1 MPFPI
6 ERNIMFFKLIKQHDI
21 RDCGAAC
28 LSMICTHYGLRL
40 PMAVFRDLIKVDN
53 NGASIYGVVD
63 GASHVGLKA
72 EALEGSPEE
81 LSDAVKKGEVTFP
94 CIARVIM
101 DDIYEHFVVICRMTN
116 RRIYVADP
124 AKGKVSYSLPDFF
137 RIWTGHII
145 IFEKTDSFRKGNHQ
159 KGTLR
164 KFVQLVTVQKKLL
177 SGVFLVSLLITS
189 ISVAGAFLFQILIA
203 GIENNSTD
211 GFWGHSLMQV
221 CLCVIGLYALQA
233 ALELLRGFFLTK
245 LSMRV
250 DLPLMTNFFCHTV
263 ELPVQRLD
271 GRKTGELISRFAD
284 AASIRDAVSGATLS
298 MLLDTFM
305 VAVCFVVLFS
315 LNVSLFAVTLLIVL
329 AYAVVAAAFI
339 KPTKTV
345 NRSLMEKNE
354 IVTSYLKEALDGVV
368 TIKAFS
374 AEETIEKTFA
384 EKFRAFVGVNMRASV
399 LFAGQSALSG
409 FTASAGIVV
418 LLWCGTA
425 LVLKGTLSLG
435 VLLTFYSLLGYFLS
449 PVQRLLDL
457 QPQMQTAIVAAER
470 LNDILDLET
479 EPETEKSVL
488 SGNDVMFDGV
498 SFRYGNRELVLHDI
512 SLRIKS
518 GETAAFI
525 GESGSGKTT
534 LVKLLMGFYVPEQ
547 GQVVIGDKSVT
558 QLDAKA
564 LRQHMAYVSQD
575 VFLFSDT
582 IRQNLTLG
590 NKDIPLESIRD
601 ACRKSGADSFI
612 MRLPLGYNTLIGE
625 NGHDLSGGQKQRLAL
640 ARALLKQPDILI
652 LDEATS
658 HLDSLTERAIHDT
671 ISKLD
676 KSITCI
682 VIAHRLNT
690 VKNCDRIFVME
701 NGTITEQ
708 GTHASLL
715 EQNGRYKQFYEQS
728 L

>member
-1 MPFPI
+1 
-6 ERNIMFFKLIKQHDI
+6 MFFKLIKQHDI